1 MKTFKKFDEK
11 FGEECEKIV
20 LEILNKN
27 KYFDDGILVRHPLKF
42 NIYDFYG
49 YENWYELKSRKC
61 SYNSYPTTL
70 IAKDKAVKNG
80 MVFLFYFVPSGTERC
95 DVDDK
100 SLYYIIYEPEIFKNF
115 ECSIFKRNKRE
126 DYNDKEKEYYYIPI
140 QNLIKI
146 EYN

>member
-1 MKTFKKFDEK
+1 MSFKKFDEK

-27 KYFDDGILVRHPLKF
+27 NYFDDGILVRHPLKF

-49 YENWYELKSRKC
+49 IENWYELKSRKC
-61 SYNSYPTTL
+61 SYKSYPTTL

-80 MVFLFYFVPSGTERC
+80 MVFLFYF
-95 DVDDK
+95 DDDK
-100 SLYYIIYEPEIFKNF
+100 TLYYIIYEPEIFKKFDCNK
-115 ECSIFKRNKRE
+115 FKRFQRV
-126 DYNDKEKEYYYIPI
+126 DYNDKEKDYFYIPI
-140 QNLIKI
+140 ENLIKI